1 MKECINIGLIGYG
14 QRGTY
19 LLRDTLLHRTDI
31 HILAVCD
38 AYEDRVIAEEKGYT
52 PLPILTIPCTAL
64 SLGAATQPAPPATPL
79 IGT

>member
-38 AYEDRVIAEEKGYT
+38 AYEDRAIA
-52 PLPILTIPCTAL
+52 A
-64 SLGAATQPAPPATPL
+64 QQ
-79 IGT
+79 